1 MDNSEEIIRR
11 GAEAERLLNHELLK
25 ESFEKV
31 ANHITNEWATT
42 SPLEVEAREKL
53 YLKLQVLQEVREHLR
68 IAAENGKF
76 TKSRLEKLSEVA
88 SRVAS
93 YRFGR

>member
-1 MDNSEEIIRR
+1 MDNSEDIIRR

-31 ANHITNEWATT
+31 ATHITNAWATT

-76 TKSRLEKLSEVA
+76 TKSRLEKLSEFT
-88 SRVAS
+88 SRVAG